1 MLKGVKNIERDLG
14 TNLTITSTSFLL
26 FSKMLGHVVSHWKS
40 GTLRPIF
47 VVPAHAIFV
56 VPAHAIFVVHTQ
68 YLSYTRNICRT
79 HTILV
84 VHTQYLSYTR
94 NICRTHAIFVVHT
107 HGYIQ
112 FGSRSL
118 SSHKHFF

>member
-68 YLSYTRNICRT
+68 YLSYTRMGTSNLVLVPYPHTNIFFKYCSCLKFE
-79 HTILV
+79 IL
-84 VHTQYLSYTR
+84 
-94 NICRTHAIFVVHT
+94 A
-107 HGYIQ
+107 
-112 FGSRSL
+112 
-118 SSHKHFF
+118 